1 MTPKVHHE
9 TLSRLDSDGTPVTG
23 VPLANTAK
31 TVWLRTEDYTR
42 IISTYGLSSWFL
54 NSAGNGYAYVRLAH
68 KGVNLM
74 VARLVLGDC
83 QRANVRHRD
92 KDPLNLR
99 LGNLYYG
106 IGRGGDETT
115 RKKRKSRLLSGDATV
130 RADKPMSA

>member
-9 TLSRLDSDGTPVTG
+9 TLSSLDSDGTPVTG
-23 VPLANTAK
+23 VLLANAAK

-42 IISTYGLSSWFL
+42 IISTYGISSWFL
-54 NSAGNGYAYVRLAH
+54 NSAGNGHAYVRLAY
-68 KGVNLM
+68 KGINLM

-83 QRANVRHRD
+83 QRSNVRHRD

-99 LGNLYYG
+99 SDNLYYG

-115 RKKRKSRLLSGDATV
+115 RKKRKSRSMATEV
-130 RADKPMSA
+130 TAFGSRPI